1 MATYLLDTSVL
12 IDALLGRRGRDTL
25 LKELLLEGHLLAC
38 CPINVAEIYAG
49 MRPQEE
55 ARTEQFLRSLRYYDL
70 SWEVARRAGLLKG
83 DSARRG
89 ITLTL
94 ADAMTAAV
102 ALSYRLPLLTDNVKH
117 FPMKD
122 LELYPL
128 PRK

>member
-12 IDALLGRRGRDTL
+12 IDALLGGRGRDRL

-83 DSARRG
+83 DYARRG

-94 ADAMTAAV
+94 ADAMIAAV